1 MALIRVLCVLT
12 VWLFITSCST
22 ATQTLMIVD
31 VNGTKHFHTLSRVTN
46 IGESV
51 KFCELHNTWE
61 YISKK
66 WRIVVVAA
74 VSVKMANAISEDA
87 QIHISVAFLIKA
99 MVAVA
104 VVTGSWYQAQ
114 MKFAEQ
120 ERRIKD
126 LEDKVL
132 VLNASVEGME
142 TQHIEKL
149 EEENK
154 SLMQRLGI
162 KR

>member
-1 MALIRVLCVLT
+1 
-12 VWLFITSCST
+12 
-22 ATQTLMIVD
+22 
-31 VNGTKHFHTLSRVTN
+31 
-46 IGESV
+46 
-51 KFCELHNTWE
+51 
-61 YISKK
+61 
-66 WRIVVVAA
+66 
-74 VSVKMANAISEDA
+74 MANAISEDA

-120 ERRIKD
+120 ERRIED